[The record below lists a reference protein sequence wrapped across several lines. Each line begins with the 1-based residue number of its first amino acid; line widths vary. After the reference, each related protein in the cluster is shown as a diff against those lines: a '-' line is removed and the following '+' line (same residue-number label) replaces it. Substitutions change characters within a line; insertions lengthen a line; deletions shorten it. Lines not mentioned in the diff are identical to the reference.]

1 MQSSRSEALG
11 APRIPQVKWNEVG
24 GLEEAKRQVINTIQ
38 LPLRHPS
45 LVSSKLRRSGK
56 HEALEQKLYLVIEM
70 NLFLLKMMFINFVP
84 FFLFILLVNTYI

>member
-1 MQSSRSEALG
+1 MILLPDELQSSRSEALG

-45 LVSSKLRRSGK
+45 LVSNKLRRSGMCTM
-56 HEALEQKLYLVIEM
+56 LEPKIFSIFEEHYFYM
-70 NLFLLKMMFINFVP
+70 GW
-84 FFLFILLVNTYI
+84 